1 MLHFAP
7 RYGIVSPCLM
17 WGRSRLRDLP
27 VCRPANDNASHRAY
41 HRTGNGATCA
51 GANDDITSHGHAML
65 EAALRMFAA
74 HGLSAGL
81 RACEA
86 AEIAA
91 DVGDQEG
98 VAWWLEV
105 CATFD
110 GALARTAAR
119 SFAARQ
125 MGGR

>member
-17 WGRSRLRDLP
+17 WGQNRARDLQ
-27 VCRPANDNASHRAY
+27 VCRPANDNMAR
-41 HRTGNGATCA
+41 G
-51 GANDDITSHGHAML
+51 GANDDVTTHEDALL

-91 DVGDQEG
+91 DGGDQEG
-98 VAWWLEV
+98 AAWWLEV

-110 GALARTAAR
+110 GALARTTAR

-125 MGGR
+125 MGLR

>member
-7 RYGIVSPCLM
+7 RYGIVSPCLTQ
-17 WGRSRLRDLP
+17 RRNLR
-27 VCRPANDNASHRAY
+27 VRKAANDN
-41 HRTGNGATCA
+41 GAA
-51 GANDDITSHGHAML
+51 VRGGQDGANDDITTREEALL

-74 HGLSAGL
+74 HGLSAAV

-91 DVGDQEG
+91 AGGDHQG
-98 VAWWLEV
+98 AAWWLEV

-119 SFAARQ
+119 GFAAR
-125 MGGR
+125 

>member
-7 RYGIVSPCLM
+7 RYGIVSPCLF
-17 WGRSRLRDLP
+17 WGQSRVRDLP
-27 VCRPANDNASHRAY
+27 VCRPANDNTGRAAG
-41 HRTGNGATCA
+41 HGAACT
-51 GANDDITSHGHAML
+51 GANDDVTTHDDALL

-86 AEIAA
+86 AEIAT
-91 DVGDQEG
+91 DLGDLEG
-98 VAWWLEV
+98 AAWWLEV

-125 MGGR
+125 MGGC